1 MDGEGRGLANGVMEK
16 DIQVPEKA
24 TSSDRALPSADLDL
38 EDTSNLVDCLDEAAD
53 GEGGGGD
60 RKHTSIRL
68 SLSDCHSRLRHIAAL
83 RRSWFLKEVVHL
95 TKLAVPIVSLHHSYL
110 VYRFPQTVQ
119 LN

>member
-1 MDGEGRGLANGVMEK
+1 MDGERRNLANGVMEK
-16 DIQVPEKA
+16 ERQVQEEA

-38 EDTSNLVDCLDEAAD
+38 EDTSSLVDCLDEAAD

-68 SLSDCHSRLRHIAAL
+68 SLSDCHSRLRHVAAL
-83 RRSWFLKEVVHL
+83 RRSWFLKEVIHL
-95 TKLAVPIVSLHHSYL
+95 TKLAVPIVSFHHTW
-110 VYRFPQTVQ
+110 FIQ